1 MVCEVSIFTP
11 KVLFPIISQAQKFNN
26 SVFLAFSRQL
36 GITRKFGTD
45 LYLVCSF
52 TFKFPA
58 VASKCFLR
66 YRGGIFL

>member
-36 GITRKFGTD
+36 GITRKSELTYIQFVH
-45 LYLVCSF
+45 LPLNS
-52 TFKFPA
+52 
-58 VASKCFLR
+58 R
-66 YRGGIFL
+66 Q